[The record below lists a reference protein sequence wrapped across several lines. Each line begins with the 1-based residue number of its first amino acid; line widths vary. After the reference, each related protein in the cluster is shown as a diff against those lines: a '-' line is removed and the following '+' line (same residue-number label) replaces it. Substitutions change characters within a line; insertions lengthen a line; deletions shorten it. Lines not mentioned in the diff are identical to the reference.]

1 MWRGFRKQPVPA
13 AYCEVFNRT
22 LAKLSSY
29 KDNKL
34 YPQDILSSSFRKMR
48 INTVVLSS
56 KMRIEEQ
63 RLLGRL
69 YKLSSEKQ
77 LVLKQ
82 MLTNEEALE
91 DNLIT
96 SAVLEVS
103 DYGTERDTRIM

>member
-1 MWRGFRKQPVPA
+1 M
-13 AYCEVFNRT
+13 
-22 LAKLSSY
+22 
-29 KDNKL
+29 
-34 YPQDILSSSFRKMR
+34 
-48 INTVVLSS
+48 
-56 KMRIEEQ
+56 
-63 RLLGRL
+63 LGRL